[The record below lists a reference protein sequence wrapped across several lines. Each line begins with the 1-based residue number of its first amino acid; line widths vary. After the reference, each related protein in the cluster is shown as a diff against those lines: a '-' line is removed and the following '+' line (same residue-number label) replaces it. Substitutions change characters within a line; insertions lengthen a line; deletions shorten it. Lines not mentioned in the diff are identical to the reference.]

1 MAVTSSVWQ
10 FLAVCGIFKFYELII
25 SISLSTEAVKAIKE
39 TWEALT
45 GISGTEMEQL
55 SATKLQALQR
65 GRLQRRK
72 DAEAKQSPPPDELEG
87 TIDTAAAEDAV
98 AKMDTDGDG
107 KVDATELA
115 AATGVSTEDAAAIIE
130 TADQDGDGKLDA
142 AELAA
147 AS

>member
-1 MAVTSSVWQ
+1 MYTAMKAAFAAQ
-10 FLAVCGIFKFYELII
+10 EGKDP
-25 SISLSTEAVKAIKE
+25 TEAVKAIKE
-39 TWEALT
+39 TWESLT
-45 GISGTEMEQL
+45 GITGTDMEQL

-72 DAEAKQSPPPDELEG
+72 DAEAKQPPPADELEG
-87 TIDTAAAEDAV
+87 TIDTTAAKDAIE
-98 AKMDTDGDG
+98 AMDTDGDG

-115 AATGVSTEDAAAIIE
+115 AATGVTAEDAATIIE
-130 TADQDGDGKLDA
+130 AADQDGDGKLDA